1 VPCKVLY
8 LKGVVT
14 KEDLADEAGYQEVCT
29 DIRLE
34 AEKFGPVVSMEV
46 PRPRAATAG
55 GGTGG
60 NLAITGGQGPL
71 ALTNASAEEPGQSKA
86 KSAPSAPADLS
97 LALVP
102 VGGQISKAP
111 LPTVGAPT
119 GGGFDG
125 SDTPGLGYAF
135 IEFATIEGSSKAK
148 KALNGRRFGP
158 NLVDAEYF
166 SEDKYHARDFARPT
180 PNVDE
185 PRREVGMELALVGDG
200 AGLEEAPVMVE

>member
-1 VPCKVLY
+1 MGLVAKVQKLGARVVPCKVLY

-14 KEDLADEAGYQEVCT
+14 KEDLADEA
-29 DIRLE
+29 
-34 AEKFGPVVSMEV
+34 
-46 PRPRAATAG
+46 
-55 GGTGG
+55 
-60 NLAITGGQGPL
+60 
-71 ALTNASAEEPGQSKA
+71 
-86 KSAPSAPADLS
+86 
-97 LALVP
+97 
-102 VGGQISKAP
+102 
-111 LPTVGAPT
+111 
-119 GGGFDG
+119 
-125 SDTPGLGYAF
+125 GYAF